1 MTNMSVFQ
9 IIAGGAAIA
18 GAFIAYL
25 RAAFSYYERQL
36 EKDAGYRKAK
46 AEDLLDPKY
55 ARIYRNLLSAGLD
68 RLNRFFGGVHSHHAL
83 DICITLSLSYS
94 LGLFFLGWVVGGPGG
109 IGGTPFIPGEWPWW
123 ARLLLTAAL
132 AVYLGF
138 LFWFFGRPFR
148 RLIAIG
154 ERTGGGPARRLIGVP
169 LGVLAGTGA
178 LALAVAGAGAGA
190 GAVAVAVAGA
200 GAGAGAGALAGVL
213 AVAVAAAAV
222 VVGAGVGVG
231 VGVVTG
237 GAIAVVA
244 LAIIAG
250 VGALAGADVKALANP
265 IFVTYVLFLLL
276 LPTLNGVWDWA
287 SWGISRSL
295 GAHLLATLKKEIP
308 ELRKA
313 LWAVLH
319 AAIDLV
325 AAIGLL
331 AALLISLTAV
341 VEGANELARAID
353 FPPPLVLDEFLR
365 DAAKDPW
372 GPDGIWVTLMLLS
385 TLIPTAA
392 HFVMAITGSTMTL
405 WPRAHRRR
413 LAQGLIQ
420 LNPSLAAIRGAA
432 WYYTLVWPIG
442 AVTLILI
449 SWFFLSAI
457 AWIGEP
463 VAEMLYWLAT
473 GTIDTV
479 RGIAS

>member
-9 IIAGGAAIA
+9 IIVGGAAIA

-25 RAAFSYYERQL
+25 WPAFFYYERQL

-46 AEDLLDPKY
+46 AEDLRDPNY

-68 RLNRFFGGVHSHHAL
+68 HLNRFFGGVYSRRAL
-83 DICITLSLSYS
+83 GICVTLSLFYS
-94 LGLFFLGWVVGGPGG
+94 LGLFFLGWAVGGPGS
-109 IGGTPFIPGEWPWW
+109 IGATPFIAGEWPWW

-132 AVYLGF
+132 AAYIGLIY
-138 LFWFFGRPFR
+138 WFFRRRFG
-148 RLIAIG
+148 RLIAIA
-154 ERTGGGPARRLIGVP
+154 ERTGRGPAKQLIGVP
-169 LGVLAGTGA
+169 LGLLAGVLAG
-178 LALAVAGAGAGA
+178 AVAVTLARAGA

-200 GAGAGAGALAGVL
+200 GLVAGAAAIAGAGAVAVVV
-213 AVAVAAAAV
+213 AVAVAVALVGAVTV
-222 VVGAGVGVG
+222 VVTEA
-231 VGVVTG
+231 
-237 GAIAVVA
+237 AVVA
-244 LAIIAG
+244 L
-250 VGALAGADVKALANP
+250 VGADVKTFANT
-265 IFVTYVLFLLL
+265 FAVTWLLFLLL
-276 LPTLNGVWDWA
+276 LPALNGVWDWA
-287 SWGISRSL
+287 SWWISRSL

-313 LWAVLH
+313 LLAVLH
-319 AAIDLV
+319 TALDLV

-331 AALLISLTAV
+331 AALTISLTAV
-341 VEGANELARAID
+341 VEGANELAKAID
-353 FPPPLVLDEFLR
+353 LPPPLALDEFLR

-385 TLIPTAA
+385 TLIPTVA
-392 HFVMAITGSTMTL
+392 HFVRAIDRTTMTL
-405 WPRAHRRR
+405 WPRAHRLH

-420 LNPSLAAIRGAA
+420 LNPSNPSLSAIRGAA

-449 SWFFLSAI
+449 SWLFLSAI